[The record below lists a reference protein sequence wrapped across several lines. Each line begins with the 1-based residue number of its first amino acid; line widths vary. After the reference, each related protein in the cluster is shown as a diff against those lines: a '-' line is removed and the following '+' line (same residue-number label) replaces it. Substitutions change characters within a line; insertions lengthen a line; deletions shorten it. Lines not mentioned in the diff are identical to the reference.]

1 MNLRFFEGETKLLAG
16 KAHSGGVD
24 DGHQLHHVLGEELV
38 EEPLVPVEQVHH
50 VDVLVQRVGEP
61 AEVPHA
67 VLSLLFQVL
76 DSAHTK
82 IARIKCGKR

>member
-24 DGHQLHHVLGEELV
+24 DGHQLHHVLGEHLV

-50 VDVLVQRVGEP
+50 VDVLIQRVGK
-61 AEVPHA
+61 AADVPQA
-67 VLSLLFQVL
+67 FFSLLFEIL
-76 DSAHTK
+76 YSEYKGT
-82 IARIKCGKR
+82 IG